1 MIMTMTVPKTISG
14 FSALHSGFSWVV
26 KNRLLS
32 AALTYALCISLVFT
46 VFLFSP
52 LSHAQHNQT
61 LIENI
66 KKTKPSIVGIAILTP
81 IEAKAPQILGTGFV
95 VGDGK
100 HIVTNYHVVS
110 KELDAK
116 KVQYYVALSG
126 TGNRPK
132 SHKMTMVASDPV
144 HDLAIISIEEALP
157 SLPIA
162 NDDLLDDGTSI
173 FFTGFPIGAVL
184 GLYPATH
191 QGIIAAVTPDIN
203 PASNANEL
211 TVKMLKRLKKP
222 FTIYQ
227 LDATAYPGNSG
238 SPMLSTYTNEVVGII
253 NKVFVSEGKEAA
265 LSHPSG
271 ISYAIPARELRK
283 LAKTVDLTL

>member
-1 MIMTMTVPKTISG
+1 MTVFG
-14 FSALHSGFSWVV
+14 FSKLQRSFSYGV
-26 KNRLLS
+26 KNRPLSEALSYALFVLLLS
-32 AALTYALCISLVFT
+32 AAL
-46 VFLFSP
+46 LFSP
-52 LSHAQHNQT
+52 SSNAQQHNQI
-61 LIENI
+61 LVENI

-100 HIVTNYHVVS
+100 HIV
-110 KELDAK
+110 
-116 KVQYYVALSG
+116 SG

-132 SHKMTMVASDPV
+132 SHKMTLIASDPV
-144 HDLAIISIEEALP
+144 HDLAILSIEEVLP
-157 SLPIA
+157 SLSIA

-271 ISYAIPARELRK
+271 ISYAIPVRELRK
-283 LAKTVDLTL
+283 LAKSVDLTL